1 MKTAIHKLPMPM
13 AALLAL
19 LVSAFRLCGQD
30 GAASAGAAA
39 PADVASSAAAGDAV
53 AESVNSRLIA
63 AWSMGETEAG
73 EAVPME
79 GLSFPIDHFD
89 DGTVRAQFSAEWALI
104 PNDPAAFVRAKG
116 VCIELYDEQG
126 AVQGIYVA
134 DNCIFDRATKIGYC
148 EGPVRMEY
156 QAPGRSIRLDGR
168 GMQWNLATRDAK
180 ILAEP
185 KLVMSEI
192 MGELGGAFR

>member
-1 MKTAIHKLPMPM
+1 MTTANHKLSISAVALIALLPVASFASDAQASGRQAGGAGSVDIDEQLM
-13 AALLAL
+13 AAWQL
-19 LVSAFRLCGQD
+19 GE
-30 GAASAGAAA
+30 
-39 PADVASSAAAGDAV
+39 
-53 AESVNSRLIA
+53 AEV
-63 AWSMGETEAG
+63 G

-89 DGTVRAQFSAEWALI
+89 DGTVRAQFSADWALI
-104 PNDPAAFVRAKG
+104 PDDPAAFVRAKG

-134 DNCIFDRATKIGYC
+134 ENCIFDRATKIGYC
-148 EGPVRMEY
+148 EGQVRMEY
-156 QAPGRSIRLDGR
+156 HAPGRNIRLDGQ
-168 GMQWNLATRDAK
+168 GMQWNLATRGAK
-180 ILAEP
+180 ILSEP

>member
-1 MKTAIHKLPMPM
+1 MTTAIHKMPLPG

-19 LVSAFRLCGQD
+19 LLPAFRLFGQE
-30 GAASAGAAA
+30 GAAQTAASPA
-39 PADVASSAAAGDAV
+39 PDGDAAGLS
-53 AESVNSRLIA
+53 ESIDSRLMA
-63 AWSMGETEAG
+63 AWSMGEAEAG

-104 PNDPAAFVRAKG
+104 PDDPAAFVRAKG
-116 VCIELYDEQG
+116 VCIELYDEHG
-126 AVQGIYVA
+126 AVQGIYIA

-148 EGPVRMEY
+148 EGRVRMEY
-156 QAPGRSIRLDGR
+156 NAPGRSIRLDGQ
-168 GMQWNLATRDAK
+168 GMQWNLATRGAK

-185 KLVMSEI
+185 KLVMSEV